1 MEYKVNET
9 GKIVWYKLVGD
20 SEIPIQVSVDIGA
33 HAFQFRNW
41 KYSCMVRHLPLIQVL

>member
-20 SEIPIQVSVDIGA
+20 SEIPIQVSVHIGA
-33 HAFQFRNW
+33 HAFQFTNW
-41 KYSCMVRHLPLIQVL
+41 NYSCMIRLLPPIQIL